1 VVKRAYSIPIMIKR
15 LATALSKFFF
25 CSAISAD
32 AGSFCRLII
41 NTKRYSRAKTGA
53 GRRNNEQPVNYHLKP
68 GGHEKTIQLR
78 TFAGDI
84 EIFYEIFWK
93 KIYEH
98 PVLKEYEINTIAD
111 LGANIG
117 MSSLYFSQQFPTA
130 MIYAVEPDPF
140 NFDMLTANLSEEIL
154 QSRLVPVR
162 AAIYSEDG
170 MVNLKQNAK
179 AYNTGIAEEDTG
191 IAVRAVTLDTFIRE
205 MMITGID
212 LLKIDIEG
220 SEACLFSAP
229 EAWLDI
235 VKIIVMECHSPDIR
249 IKSTALLREKGFE
262 ILPSVEKTGSA
273 ALVWAIRSNSN

>member
-1 VVKRAYSIPIMIKR
+1 MIKR

-25 CSAISAD
+25 CYAISAD
-32 AGSFCRLII
+32 PGSFCRLII
-41 NTKRYSRAKTGA
+41 NTKKYSRKKTGTVQ
-53 GRRNNEQPVNYHLKP
+53 RNNEQPVAYHLKP

-84 EIFYEIFWK
+84 EIFYEIFWRK
-93 KIYEH
+93 TYEH
-98 PVLKEYEINTIAD
+98 PVSKEYEVNTIVD

-154 QSRLVPVR
+154 QSRLVPVK
-162 AAIYSEDG
+162 AAIYSADG
-170 MVNLKQNAK
+170 IVNLKQNGK

-191 IAVRAVTLDTFIRE
+191 IAVRAVKLDTLIKE
-205 MMITGID
+205 MMINQID

-220 SEACLFSAP
+220 SEAYLFNAP
-229 EAWLDI
+229 AAWLDI
-235 VKIIVMECHSPDIR
+235 IKIIVMECHSPAIR
-249 IKSTALLREKGFE
+249 IKSIALLREKGFE

-273 ALVWAIRSNSN
+273 ELVWAVRSNSD

>member
-1 VVKRAYSIPIMIKR
+1 MIKR

-25 CSAISAD
+25 CYAICAD
-32 AGSFCRLII
+32 LASFCRLII
-41 NTKRYSRAKTGA
+41 NTKKYSRGKTGTV
-53 GRRNNEQPVNYHLKP
+53 RRNNEQPVVYRLKT

-93 KIYEH
+93 KVYEH
-98 PVLKEYEINTIAD
+98 PALKEHEINTIAD

-130 MIYAVEPDPF
+130 TIYAVEPDPF

-154 QSRLVPVR
+154 QSRLVPVK
-162 AAIYSEDG
+162 AAIYSADG

-220 SEACLFSAP
+220 SEAYLFNAP
-229 EAWLDI
+229 AAWLDI
-235 VKIIVMECHSPDIR
+235 VKIIVMECHSPAIR
-249 IKSTALLREKGFE
+249 IKSTVLLREKGFE

-273 ALVWAIRSNSN
+273 ELVWAIRSNND